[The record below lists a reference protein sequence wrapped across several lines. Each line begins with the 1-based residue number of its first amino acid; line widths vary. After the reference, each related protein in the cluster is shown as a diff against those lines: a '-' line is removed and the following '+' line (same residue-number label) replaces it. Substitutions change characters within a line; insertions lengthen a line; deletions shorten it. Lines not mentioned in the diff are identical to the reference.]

1 MDLIIYQDT
10 NPVEKQFWHSQ
21 NREDRASWSWISEL
35 ITTWFCYS
43 HGLRKELNA
52 NIIFNNLIMTL
63 KGSEIRYLAPSLR
76 SPLSILYNAFIAY
89 STNNNRK
96 IQPGVYVSEI
106 YGDIQFENPL
116 YEFKFIHDKSHFNE
130 VNKTLNVNSKGTLLI
145 NSNLDDLEA
154 VITPATNYQQAL
166 TWLVYGND

>member
-1 MDLIIYQDT
+1 MDLVIYHDT

-21 NREDRASWSWISEL
+21 NREDRSSWSWISEL

-52 NIIFNNLIMTL
+52 SIIFNNLIMKL
-63 KGSEIRYLAPSLR
+63 KGSEIRYLAPSQR

-96 IQPGVYVSEI
+96 IQPGVYVNEKNEQ
-106 YGDIQFENPL
+106 IQFEKPL
-116 YEFKFIHDKSHFNE
+116 YEFQFIHEKSQFNE
-130 VNKTLNVNSKGTLLI
+130 INKTLNVNSKGTLLI
-145 NSNLDDLEA
+145 NSNLDDLDP
-154 VITPATNYQQAL
+154 IISPADNYQQAL
-166 TWLVYGND
+166 TWLVYVTD